1 MIIVNHGQFVL
12 GHKEAYNGI
21 GVRDES
27 KPSSAK
33 RNKKSGSNLRT
44 LQKERMKLMPLT
56 SFDDLLR
63 EQLEEDTQVARLY
76 EQECRSL
83 DAAVAV
89 NPLHLSPEKRH
100 RPTTS
105 M

>member
-1 MIIVNHGQFVL
+1 
-12 GHKEAYNGI
+12 
-21 GVRDES
+21 
-27 KPSSAK
+27 
-33 RNKKSGSNLRT
+33 
-44 LQKERMKLMPLT
+44 MPLT

-63 EQLEEDTQVARLY
+63 EQLEEDPQVARLY

-89 NPLHLSPEKRH
+89 NSLHLSPEKQH